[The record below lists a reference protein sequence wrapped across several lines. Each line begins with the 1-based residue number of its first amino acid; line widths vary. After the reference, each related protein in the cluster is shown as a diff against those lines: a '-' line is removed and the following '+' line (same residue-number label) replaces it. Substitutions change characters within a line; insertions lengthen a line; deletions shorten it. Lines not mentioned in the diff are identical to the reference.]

1 MKKLLTQ
8 SIAAFSLSTM
18 ALAATTMPAAADPP
32 RHAQERGKGHWKGKG
47 EGHWKHGDHDRRY
60 VDRYYANRYYRS
72 GYAPIRVTR
81 ATRIYRGSDDRYYCK
96 RSDGTTGLIIGAA
109 VGGVIGNQVA
119 QGDSKTLGTILGASA
134 GALLGRAIDR
144 GDVVCR

>member
-1 MKKLLTQ
+1 MKQFLTGTM
-8 SIAAFSLSTM
+8 AALSLSAV
-18 ALAATTMPAAADPP
+18 ALTATTAPALADPP

-47 EGHWKHGDHDRRY
+47 EGHWKHGDHDR
-60 VDRYYANRYYRS
+60 YYANRHYRS

-81 ATRIYRGSDDRYYCK
+81 ATRIYRSSDDRYYCK

-119 QGDSKTLGTILGASA
+119 QGDSKTLGTILGAGA

-144 GDVVCR
+144 GEVVCR